1 MNHFRHE
8 RGEEPFLT
16 TLLPTTVRAM
26 PKYEDKISSFLAA
39 YEALACR
46 SLELA
51 KGRLHLR
58 CYWPSL
64 TSSGPSVSGVTPM
77 DPV

>member
-16 TLLPTTVRAM
+16 TLLPTTVRAV
-26 PKYEDKISSFLAA
+26 PKYKDKVSSFLAG
-39 YEALACR
+39 YEALACH
-46 SLELA
+46 SLELPP
-51 KGRLHLR
+51 GHLHLR

-64 TSSGPSVSGVTPM
+64 TSSGPSRFGITP
-77 DPV
+77 V